1 MKITKISSGRRF
13 RLMLLALFLFQPAV
27 RAVLAQTFSNEITF
41 DNQSS
46 SQALVKL
53 VGPSPRTVTVLNNS
67 RETVHVG
74 PGNYYILVRYGS
86 GQGKYTY
93 SKGRAFN
100 VEESADSYSVI
111 TITLHKVIGGN
122 YETRPIAAS
131 EFDRQ

>member
-1 MKITKISSGRRF
+1 
-13 RLMLLALFLFQPAV
+13 MLLAVLLLQPAV
-27 RAVLAQTFSNEITF
+27 HPLFAQIFSNEITF
-41 DNQSS
+41 DNQSG

-53 VGPSPRTVTVLNNS
+53 VGPSPRTVTVRNSS
-67 RETVHVG
+67 RETVQVG

-86 GQGKYTY
+86 AQVNYTY

-131 EFDRQ
+131 EFDRR